1 MEWLALPVSTDE
13 REEEQG
19 LQQEDHKF
27 KISLDTPWDPI
38 SNPRDLGY
46 SSVVEQVQG
55 PGMDPLHL
63 ERGMKGWR
71 ENE

>member
-27 KISLDTPWDPI
+27 KISLDTP
-38 SNPRDLGY
+38 
-46 SSVVEQVQG
+46 
-55 PGMDPLHL
+55 
-63 ERGMKGWR
+63 
-71 ENE
+71 